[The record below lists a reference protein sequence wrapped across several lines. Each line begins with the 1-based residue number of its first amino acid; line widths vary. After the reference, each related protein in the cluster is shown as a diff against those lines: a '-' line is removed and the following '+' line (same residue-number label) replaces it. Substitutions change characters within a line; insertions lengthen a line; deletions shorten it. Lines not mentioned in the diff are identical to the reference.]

1 MEETYKQ
8 AISMMCAQIM
18 RYKSIILVVLGKLLN
33 KEYMMVKY
41 IKERNIDYMEKQKRI
56 MRWDKTCA
64 TLLVRS
70 SEYNLV

>member
-1 MEETYKQ
+1 
-8 AISMMCAQIM
+8 MCAQIM

-41 IKERNIDYMEKQKRI
+41 IKERNIDYMEKQKRK

-70 SEYNLV
+70 SEYNLVQRKGKNKRKS

>member
-1 MEETYKQ
+1 MT
-8 AISMMCAQIM
+8 CAQIM

-41 IKERNIDYMEKQKRI
+41 IKERNIDYMEKQKRK
-56 MRWDKTCA
+56 MRWDKTYA

-70 SEYNLV
+70 SEYRLDIIA